1 MGHFAGML
9 GAEPAI
15 AYLANLNMDDVHEKE
30 IKLNR
35 IMSDGI
41 KDLPGV
47 EIIGLKMQAKVGIC
61 SVLLDDLPVH
71 DIALLLDAAGSCV
84 EVETIV
90 FTLGLTIEEHK
101 NGSLRASAYFYNTE
115 DEAKLFAETLQKQL
129 MHFLEQ
135 VTGEEIC

>member
-1 MGHFAGML
+1 ML
-9 GAEPAI
+9 VCWVTEPAI

-41 KDLPGV
+41 KDVPGV
-47 EIIGLKMQAKVGIC
+47 EIIGPEDARQRSGIC

-71 DIALLLDAAGSCV
+71 DIALLLDEAQESCV

-90 FTLGLTIEEHK
+90 FTLGLTIE
-101 NGSLRASAYFYNTE
+101 
-115 DEAKLFAETLQKQL
+115 
-129 MHFLEQ
+129 
-135 VTGEEIC
+135 VTRMDL

>member
-1 MGHFAGML
+1 ML

-41 KDLPGV
+41 KDLPV
-47 EIIGLKMQAKVGIC
+47 LKLLDLKMQGKGQVC

-71 DIALLLDAAGSCV
+71 DIALLLDEAAGVMCGNGNHCLHSWFNV
-84 EVETIV
+84 EGTRMD
-90 FTLGLTIEEHK
+90 L
-101 NGSLRASAYFYNTE
+101 
-115 DEAKLFAETLQKQL
+115 
-129 MHFLEQ
+129 
-135 VTGEEIC
+135 